1 MFEYIRGPLTSV
13 EPEYVVVEAGGIGYR
28 IFVANPGQ
36 LVAKT
41 DSEVKIYLHQII
53 KEDALFLYGFST
65 LEERDMFRHLIAV
78 SGIGP
83 KGALSILSH
92 LTPQQIALA
101 IVQEDVKRLKSLPG
115 IGQKTAERLIFDLK
129 DKLKGRLER
138 SREDGQPISQT
149 NEEPAEKGKVGNAL
163 EALLVLGYHEY
174 EIAPLLKRIDRDFPD
189 LSLEE
194 LIRKTLSE
202 LGRRR

>member
-36 LVAKT
+36 LAAKT

-202 LGRRR
+202 LGRR

>member
-13 EPEYVVVEAGGIGYR
+13 EPDYVVVEAGGIGYR

-36 LVAKT
+36 MAAKT
-41 DSEVKIYLHQII
+41 DNEVKIYLHQII
-53 KEDALFLYGFST
+53 REDALFLYGFST
-65 LEERDMFRHLIAV
+65 LEERNMFRHLLAV

-129 DKLKGRLER
+129 DKLKGRLEVGR
-138 SREDGQPISQT
+138 GDGQPISQT
-149 NEEPAEKGKVGNAL
+149 NEELVDKGKVGNAL

-174 EIAPLLKRIDRDFPD
+174 EVAPLLKRIDRDFPD